1 MSYATTLLS
10 TSHEKSQF
18 TCGKAMLDDYIRKQ
32 AKQDM
37 KGKVAACFVLSDDN
51 KAIKGYYTLS
61 NGSIPRTQIPEDFI
75 KNLPKYKDLPVTLL
89 GRLAISQKL
98 KGQQMGSLLLLDAL
112 KRSLDTAVN
121 SIASM
126 AVVVD
131 PIDQQAIDFY
141 TKYGFIMLPDSKRM
155 FLPMGTIEKLFR

>member
-10 TSHEKSQF
+10 ASHEKAQF
-18 TCGKAMLDDYIRKQ
+18 SCGKAKLDEYIRKQ

-61 NGSIPRTQIPEDFI
+61 NGSVPRSKIPEDFI
-75 KNLPKYKDLPVTLL
+75 KNLPKYKELPVTLL
-89 GRLAISQKL
+89 GRLAVNNIFQGQKL
-98 KGQQMGSLLLLDAL
+98 GSLLLLDAL
-112 KRSLDTAVN
+112 KRSLDTALN

-126 AVVVD
+126 AVIVD
-131 PIDQQAIDFY
+131 PIDEQAIDFY